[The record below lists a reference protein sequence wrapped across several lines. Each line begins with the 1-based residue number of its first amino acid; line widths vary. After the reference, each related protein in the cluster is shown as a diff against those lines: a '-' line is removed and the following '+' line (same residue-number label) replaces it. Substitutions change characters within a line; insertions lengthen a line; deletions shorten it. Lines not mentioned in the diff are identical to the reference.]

1 MLAAL
6 TIKLNGQPRTF
17 SELASPTVLA
27 SVIMTLGLKADR
39 IAVELNSN
47 IISRSV
53 WEQTQVVEGD
63 RLEIVHFV
71 GGGSTLGYP
80 N

>member
-6 TIKLNGQPRTF
+6 TIQLNGQPRAF
-17 SELASPTVLA
+17 SELASPTNLA
-27 SVIMTLGLKADR
+27 SVITTLGLKADR

-47 IISRSV
+47 IISRSA
-53 WEQTQVVEGD
+53 WDQTRVVEGE

-71 GGGSTLGYP
+71 GGGSTLGYT